1 MLELTGLCVFAFLA
15 GFIDSMVGGGGLIQ
29 LPALFIFFPNTPI
42 TALFGTNKLSSISG
56 TFAAAIRF
64 IKEVKLD
71 WRTVIPAAITALIF
85 SFIGA
90 RTVSL
95 INSEVFRPVILVLL
109 IIVAIYTFIRKD
121 FGSEYQPKHQGNK
134 VTYYMIL
141 IAAAIGFY
149 DGFFGP
155 GTGSFLIFLFIA
167 ILGFDFIRAS
177 AIAKIIN
184 LSTNIAALIY
194 FASINQILYNI
205 AIPMALCNA
214 IGGVVGARMAIIKG
228 SAFVR
233 VLFLVVVSV
242 LILKLAYDMFYK
254 S

>member
-1 MLELTGLCVFAFLA
+1 MLELGGLCAFAFLA

-56 TFAAAIRF
+56 TSAAAIRF

-71 WRTVIPAAITALIF
+71 WQALIPAAITALIF

-95 INSEVFRPVILVLL
+95 INSEVLRPLILILL
-109 IIVAIYTFIRKD
+109 IIVAIYTFIIKD
-121 FGSEYQPKHQGNK
+121 FGSEYQPKYQGNK
-134 VTYYMIL
+134 VTYYMML
-141 IAAAIGFY
+141 IAATIGFY

-155 GTGSFLIFLFIA
+155 GTGSFLIFLFIVV
-167 ILGFDFIRAS
+167 LGFDFIRAS

-184 LSTNIAALIY
+184 FSTNVAALIY

-214 IGGVVGARMAIIKG
+214 IGGIVGAKMAIVKG

-233 VLFLVVVSV
+233 ILFLVVVSV
-242 LILKLAYDMFYK
+242 LIIKLAYDMFHK
-254 S
+254 

>member
-1 MLELTGLCVFAFLA
+1 MLELGGLCVFAFLA

-29 LPALFIFFPNTPI
+29 LPALLIFFPNTPI
-42 TALFGTNKLSSISG
+42 TTLFGTNKLSSISG
-56 TFAAAIRF
+56 NSAAAIRF
-64 IKEVKLD
+64 LKEVKLD
-71 WRTVIPAAITALIF
+71 WQAVIPATITALIF
-85 SFIGA
+85 SFFGA

-95 INSEVFRPVILVLL
+95 INSEILRPVILILL
-109 IIVAIYTFIRKD
+109 IIVAIYTFIKKD
-121 FGSEYQPKHQGNK
+121 FGSEYKPKHQGNK
-134 VTYYMIL
+134 VIYYMML

-177 AIAKIIN
+177 AIAKVIN
-184 LSTNIAALIY
+184 LFTNLTALIY

-242 LILKLAYDMFYK
+242 LILKLVYDMFHQ

>member
-1 MLELTGLCVFAFLA
+1 MLELSGLWAFSFLA

-42 TALFGTNKLSSISG
+42 TALFGTNKLSSICG
-56 TFAAAIRF
+56 TLAAAIRF
-64 IKEVKLD
+64 LKEVKLD
-71 WRTVIPAAITALIF
+71 WQAVTPAAITALIF
-85 SFIGA
+85 SFLGA

-95 INSEVFRPVILVLL
+95 INSEILRPLILILL
-109 IIVAIYTFIRKD
+109 IIVAIYTFVRKD

-134 VTYYMIL
+134 VTYYMML

-155 GTGSFLIFLFIA
+155 GTGSFLIFLFITV
-167 ILGFDFIRAS
+167 LGFDFVRAS

-184 LSTNIAALIY
+184 LSTNIAGIIY
-194 FASINQILYNI
+194 FASINQILYHV
-205 AIPMALCNA
+205 AIPMALCNI
-214 IGGVVGARMAIIKG
+214 IGSIIGARTAIVKG

-233 VLFLVVVSV
+233 ILFLVVVSL
-242 LILKLAYDMFYK
+242 LIVKLAYDMFHK
-254 S
+254 